1 MIEVIFLFLLGFI
14 WMSFAVI
21 QDLRTKE
28 IANWL
33 NFSLIIFAI
42 GFRFFYSLFSGNGF
56 EFFYQG
62 LMGLGIFFLIGN
74 LLYYGKMFAGGD
86 AKLMIALG
94 AVLPLSENFFLNLAF
109 FLTFIM
115 IFLLVG
121 AGYSFLTTLVLS
133 IQNHHKFK
141 KEFFVRFKRHKK
153 AILLIL
159 PVAIALL
166 ATGFFVNVL
175 ILYLGI
181 LLFVMPYIYLYT
193 KSVDE
198 ACMVRQIS
206 TSRLTEGDWLYKN
219 VKAGGKTIKA
229 EWSGLSKEDVR
240 LLKKK
245 HKTVLIRYGIPF
257 SPVFLI
263 SFIIIFWL
271 YSTKL
276 WGFLF

>member
-1 MIEVIFLFLLGFI
+1 
-14 WMSFAVI
+14 
-21 QDLRTKE
+21 
-28 IANWL
+28 
-33 NFSLIIFAI
+33 
-42 GFRFFYSLFSGNGF
+42 
-56 EFFYQG
+56 
-62 LMGLGIFFLIGN
+62 
-74 LLYYGKMFAGGD
+74 
-86 AKLMIALG
+86 
-94 AVLPLSENFFLNLAF
+94 
-109 FLTFIM
+109 
-115 IFLLVG
+115 
-121 AGYSFLTTLVLS
+121 
-133 IQNHHKFK
+133 
-141 KEFFVRFKRHKK
+141 
-153 AILLIL
+153 
-159 PVAIALL
+159 
-166 ATGFFVNVL
+166 
-175 ILYLGI
+175 
-181 LLFVMPYIYLYT
+181 MPYIYLYT

-219 VKAGGKTIKA
+219 VRAGNKTIKA

>member
-21 QDLRTKE
+21 QDLKTKE

-133 IQNHHKFK
+133 ITNSK
-141 KEFFVRFKRHKK
+141 KNSLFGLNAIKK
-153 AILLIL
+153 
-159 PVAIALL
+159 
-166 ATGFFVNVL
+166 
-175 ILYLGI
+175 LY
-181 LLFVMPYIYLYT
+181 F
-193 KSVDE
+193 
-198 ACMVRQIS
+198 
-206 TSRLTEGDWLYKN
+206 
-219 VKAGGKTIKA
+219 
-229 EWSGLSKEDVR
+229 
-240 LLKKK
+240 
-245 HKTVLIRYGIPF
+245 
-257 SPVFLI
+257 
-263 SFIIIFWL
+263 
-271 YSTKL
+271 
-276 WGFLF
+276 